1 MCFVFSSAYLVL
13 LLEFLLIYLGN
24 EWKFILWSILDCSL
38 IISFWG
44 INPPISCIF
53 WCSFMVFWVVS
64 FSLLCV
70 VIDIYFFIVD
80 SFLFERVC
88 GVWCVCVCVNERE
101 RGGILP
107 SGLWMCV
114 VVCVCVCV
122 RMKEREEESCL
133 LGCECVCEWKRERRN
148 LAFWV
153 VNVALQIF
161 LHVICQYPKGSW
173 TNTGPW

>member
-88 GVWCVCVCVNERE
+88 GVWCVCVCV
-101 RGGILP
+101 
-107 SGLWMCV
+107 W
-114 VVCVCVCV
+114 
-122 RMKEREEESCL
+122 MKEREEESCL
-133 LGCECVCEWKRERRN
+133 LGCECVWLCVCVCVWEWKRERRN

-153 VNVALQIF
+153 VSVCVNERERGGILPSGLWMWPYKYF
-161 LHVICQYPKGSW
+161 S
-173 TNTGPW
+173 T

>member
-1 MCFVFSSAYLVL
+1 MCFVFSLAYLVL

-38 IISFWG
+38 IFSFWG
-44 INPPISCIF
+44 VNSPISCIF

-80 SFLFERVC
+80 SFLVERVC
-88 GVWCVCVCVNERE
+88 G
-101 RGGILP
+101 
-107 SGLWMCV
+107 
-114 VVCVCVCV
+114 VCVCVCV
-122 RMKEREEESCL
+122 
-133 LGCECVCEWKRERRN
+133 CVCMCMYLWEWKRERRN
-148 LAFWV
+148 LAFWVVSWV

-161 LHVICQYPKGSW
+161 LHVICQYPKFLAYSSH
-173 TNTGPW
+173 TM

>member
-38 IISFWG
+38 IFSFWG

-88 GVWCVCVCVNERE
+88 GVWCVCVCEWKRERRNLAFWVVNVCGCVCVCVCVCVWEWKRERRNLAFWVVSVCVCVCVNERE

-107 SGLWMCV
+107 SGLWMWPYKYFS
-114 VVCVCVCV
+114 
-122 RMKEREEESCL
+122 M
-133 LGCECVCEWKRERRN
+133 
-148 LAFWV
+148 
-153 VNVALQIF
+153 
-161 LHVICQYPKGSW
+161 
-173 TNTGPW
+173 